1 MEEDIELIEKRLQ
14 GVKDFY
20 LKTNELIDSVPDS
33 VPEKIKDQVKNA
45 ILGDKELKELMEGID
60 KNRPPRIFLIGRTGV
75 GKSSLIN
82 ALCGSY
88 LAKVSD
94 TVSCTTKAEC
104 YQCKKGDK
112 VLMEI
117 MDTRGINESLSL
129 DEKKSAEEILVDDI
143 RKFSPDVAILVL
155 NATHRDSVN
164 EDVIELKR
172 IADEYKKIN
181 TIELPIVVAI
191 NKCDDV
197 APSRFKVPSEFP
209 EQKLKNIEEIRTYFK
224 QIIIENQLKVE
235 KVVSISSVIDW
246 KTDDGVEVSMSNIDS
261 LTKAEQEKLQF
272 AFDGRYNIDVLI
284 DVLENAIKD
293 NDARMG
299 LRIAAR
305 LEEVVRRISIKICKV
320 FSGISSTVALTPIP
334 VSDIYILLL
343 IEMIEVSLIG
353 LLSGRKMNLNTAK
366 EFIFSMSGV
375 AGLGYVLKV
384 VAQQSVKLLNGLFPG
399 SGSAVSATVAAGGTY
414 AIGRA
419 AILYY
424 IDGNSLKEAKKLFV
438 KLNRENNKNKQ

>member
-1 MEEDIELIEKRLQ
+1 MKENLELIEKRLQ
-14 GVKDFY
+14 GVKNFY
-20 LKTNELIDSVPDS
+20 LKTSELIDSIPNS

-45 ILGDKELKELMEGID
+45 ILGDKELKELMDSID
-60 KNRPPRIFLIGRTGV
+60 TNRPPRIFLMGRTGV

-88 LAKVSD
+88 MAKVSD
-94 TVSCTTKAEC
+94 TVSCTTKTEC

-112 VLMEI
+112 VMMEI

-129 DEKKSAEEILVDDI
+129 DEKKSAEDTLVDDM

-164 EDVIELKR
+164 EDVIELKKL
-172 IADEYKKIN
+172 ADEYKKIN

-197 APSRFKVPSEFP
+197 APSRIKVPSEFP

-224 QIIIENQLKVE
+224 QIIIENQLIVE
-235 KVVSISSVIDW
+235 QVVSISSVIDW
-246 KTDDGVEVSMSNIDS
+246 KTEDGIEVSMSNIDS

-272 AFDGRYNIDVLI
+272 SFDGRYNIDVLV
-284 DVLENAIKD
+284 DALENAIKD

-305 LEEVVRRISIKICKV
+305 LEEVIRNIAKKICAV
-320 FSGISSTVALTPIP
+320 FSGISSTVAITPIP

-353 LLSGRKMNLNTAK
+353 LLSGREMDLNTAK
-366 EFIFSMSGV
+366 EFIFSMGGV
-375 AGLGYVLKV
+375 AGLGYALKL
-384 VAQQSVKLLNGLFPG
+384 VAQQSIKLLNGLFPG
-399 SGSAVSATVAAGGTY
+399 SGSAVSATIAAGGTY

-419 AILYY
+419 AISYY
-424 IDGNSLKEAKKLFV
+424 IDGNSMKETKKLFI
-438 KLNRENNKNKQ
+438 KLNKEDNKNK